1 MNLINL
7 IKFGAAAVALLFA
20 YWIGVQDGRDS
31 EELKNA
37 RAQIVQL
44 SETVKTY
51 EAHYKNQ
58 AIAMAELR
66 VSESAARADSDRLR
80 SRIANLEKEPEQL
93 PIETQFDASSWEQ
106 NVDDYCRKLEE
117 LLTTV
122 EKRLAEKIPGTK

>member
-80 SRIANLEKEPEQL
+80 SRIANLEKGARTATDRDTVRCLELGAECRRLLQEVRG
-93 PIETQFDASSWEQ
+93 PIE
-106 NVDDYCRKLEE
+106 YCRKALQ
-117 LLTTV
+117 
-122 EKRLAEKIPGTK
+122 

>member
-20 YWIGVQDGRDS
+20 YWVGVQDGHDS

-44 SETVKTY
+44 TETVKTY
-51 EAHYKNQ
+51 ETHYKNQ

-80 SRIANLEKEPEQL
+80 SRIAKLEKGARTAADRDTVRCLELGEECRRLLQEARGA
-93 PIETQFDASSWEQ
+93 I
-106 NVDDYCRKLEE
+106 NYCRKAL
-117 LLTTV
+117 
-122 EKRLAEKIPGTK
+122 

>member
-20 YWIGVQDGRDS
+20 YWVGVQDGHDS

-66 VSESAARADSDRLR
+66 VSESAARADSDRMR
-80 SRIANLEKEPEQL
+80 DRIASLEKRTKTAQARDTVRCLQL
-93 PIETQFDASSWEQ
+93 GAECRELLQQARGAL
-106 NVDDYCRKLEE
+106 NYCRKALQ
-117 LLTTV
+117 
-122 EKRLAEKIPGTK
+122 

>member
-37 RAQIVQL
+37 RSQIVQL
-44 SETVKTY
+44 TATVKTY

-80 SRIANLEKEPEQL
+80 SRIANLEKGARTAADRDAIRCLQL
-93 PIETQFDASSWEQ
+93 GAECRRLLQEARGIS
-106 NVDDYCRKLEE
+106 NYCRKAL
-117 LLTTV
+117 
-122 EKRLAEKIPGTK
+122 

>member
-20 YWIGVQDGRDS
+20 YWIGVQDGHDS

-37 RAQIVQL
+37 RSQIVQL
-44 SETVKTY
+44 TETVKAY
-51 EAHYKNQ
+51 ETHYKNQ

-80 SRIANLEKEPEQL
+80 SRIAKLEKGARTAADRDAIRCLQL
-93 PIETQFDASSWEQ
+93 GAECRRLLQEARGFI
-106 NVDDYCRKLEE
+106 NYCRKTFGGEN
-117 LLTTV
+117 T
-122 EKRLAEKIPGTK
+122 RN

>member
-44 SETVKTY
+44 TETVKTY
-51 EAHYKNQ
+51 ETHYKNQ

-80 SRIANLEKEPEQL
+80 SRIANLEKGARTAADRDAIRCLQL
-93 PIETQFDASSWEQ
+93 GSECRRLLQEARGII
-106 NVDDYCRKLEE
+106 NYCRKAL
-117 LLTTV
+117 
-122 EKRLAEKIPGTK
+122 

>member
-7 IKFGAAAVALLFA
+7 IKFGAAVVALLFA

-80 SRIANLEKEPEQL
+80 SRIANLEKGARTATDRDTVRCLELGAECRRLLQEVRG
-93 PIETQFDASSWEQ
+93 PIE
-106 NVDDYCRKLEE
+106 YCRKALQ
-117 LLTTV
+117 
-122 EKRLAEKIPGTK
+122 

>member
-37 RAQIVQL
+37 RSQIVQL
-44 SETVKTY
+44 TATVKTY

-80 SRIANLEKEPEQL
+80 SRIANLEKGARTAADRDAIRCLQL
-93 PIETQFDASSWEQ
+93 GAECRELLQQAKGAI
-106 NVDDYCRKLEE
+106 NYCRKALQ
-117 LLTTV
+117 
-122 EKRLAEKIPGTK
+122 

>member
-80 SRIANLEKEPEQL
+80 SRIANLEKGARTATDRDTVRCLELGAE
-93 PIETQFDASSWEQ
+93 
-106 NVDDYCRKLEE
+106 CR
-117 LLTTV
+117 
-122 EKRLAEKIPGTK
+122 

>member
-44 SETVKTY
+44 TETVKTY

-58 AIAMAELR
+58 ALAMAELR

-80 SRIANLEKEPEQL
+80 SRIAKLEKGARTTADRDTVRCLQL
-93 PIETQFDASSWEQ
+93 GAECRRLLQEARGAI
-106 NVDDYCRKLEE
+106 NYCRKTFGGEN
-117 LLTTV
+117 TQN
-122 EKRLAEKIPGTK
+122 

>member
-20 YWIGVQDGRDS
+20 YWVGVQDGHDS

-44 SETVKTY
+44 TETVKSY
-51 EAHYKNQ
+51 EVHYKNQ
-58 AIAMAELR
+58 ALAMAELR

-80 SRIANLEKEPEQL
+80 SRIAKLEKGARTAADRDAIRCLQL
-93 PIETQFDASSWEQ
+93 GAECRRLLLEAREII
-106 NVDDYCRKLEE
+106 NYCRKTFGGEN
-117 LLTTV
+117 T
-122 EKRLAEKIPGTK
+122 RN

>member
-66 VSESAARADSDRLR
+66 VSESNARTDADRMRERVAS
-80 SRIANLEKEPEQL
+80 LEKRAKTGADRDTIQCLRLESEARRL
-93 PIETQFDASSWEQ
+93 LLEARSAIE
-106 NVDDYCRKLEE
+106 YCRKALQ
-117 LLTTV
+117 
-122 EKRLAEKIPGTK
+122 

>member
-37 RAQIVQL
+37 RSQIVQL
-44 SETVKTY
+44 TATVKTY

-80 SRIANLEKEPEQL
+80 SRIAKLEKGAR
-93 PIETQFDASSWEQ
+93 TAADRDAIRCLELGAECRRLLLEARGII
-106 NVDDYCRKLEE
+106 NYCRKTFGGEN
-117 LLTTV
+117 T
-122 EKRLAEKIPGTK
+122 RN